1 MGQHPAAQPA
11 QRQDH
16 HLAARHLSMGA
27 LELRDGGGRERL
39 DRGFGDA
46 AIAPARLQRIAA
58 PDALRAQGE
67 AAVVHPL
74 APPVEQRRSEERRVG
89 EEYGR
94 TGNTRWWPYHQKK
107 KQAKAK

>member
-1 MGQHPAAQPA
+1 
-11 QRQDH
+11 
-16 HLAARHLSMGA
+16 MGA

-58 PDALRAQGE
+58 PDDLRAQGE

-74 APPVEQRRSEERRVG
+74 AHPVEQRLIILPLLQPCELGGQYPDRRRRVEGGGEIGRASCRERRCQYV
-89 EEYGR
+89 
-94 TGNTRWWPYHQKK
+94 
-107 KQAKAK
+107 